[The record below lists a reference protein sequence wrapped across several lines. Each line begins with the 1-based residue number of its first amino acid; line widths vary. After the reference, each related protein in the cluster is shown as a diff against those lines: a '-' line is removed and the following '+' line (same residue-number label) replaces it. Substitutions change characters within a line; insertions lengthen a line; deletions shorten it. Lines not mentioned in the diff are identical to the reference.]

1 MTPDKPPSIMQHV
14 LSRYTAGSPL
24 SLMVRIGLEH
34 CFSSAALDEVFE
46 GSRTKTYTNE
56 LAFSATVDLL
66 GLVVTGGQP
75 SVRAAYP
82 HGEVGVTLK
91 AVYEKL
97 QNVEP
102 AVSAAMVRGTA
113 DRAAMLIRSMKG
125 TSAVAVGVSGDGA
138 RWQPSRGDR
147 SSPGRASGKRG
158 RSAAGPLAGGLR
170 ARPGTGAGGGSLRG
184 RPRSRAADPAASPA
198 DGIARRLLDLRS
210 ELARGRSSGASSSDT
225 ARS

>member
-1 MTPDKPPSIMQHV
+1 MQHV

-125 TSAVAVGVSGDGA
+125 ERAPWLSGFRVMVLDGNHLAATDRRLAVLREAWPVRCRA
-138 RWQPSRGDR
+138 TCWR
-147 SSPGRASGKRG
+147 SSSPPWDWCGRWF
-158 RSAAGPLAGGLR
+158 
-170 ARPGTGAGGGSLRG
+170 
-184 RPRSRAADPAASPA
+184 
-198 DGIARRLLDLRS
+198 
-210 ELARGRSSGASSSDT
+210 LARTATLKSG
-225 ARS
+225 